1 MELIRTVMLNVIAI
15 VFFTTLLDALLPDG
29 SMRSYLKMAMGFFV
43 VLTFLQPVMQLLQ
56 PDGML
61 QQWQLAFNTGI
72 MEYLP
77 VQGDLYEQQQNEVDA
92 ACRQKIEEQ
101 IKALLLLSNQMESI
115 DVSCMV
121 EGCVLQQI
129 SLTVPQGTAIDCE
142 RIRLAL
148 SGYYGLEPEQIC
160 IKNGE
165 AGICALE

>member
-61 QQWQLAFNTGI
+61 QQWQLAFNTGT

-77 VQGDLYEQQQNEVDA
+77 VQGELYEQQNKVDA

-101 IKALLLLSNQMESI
+101 IKALLLLSSQIESI

-121 EGCVLQQI
+121 EGCLLQQI
-129 SLTVPQGTAIDCE
+129 ILTIPQGAAIDCE

>member
-1 MELIRTVMLNVIAI
+1 MLNVIAI

-61 QQWQLAFNTGI
+61 QQWQLAFNAGT
-72 MEYLP
+72 MECLP
-77 VQGDLYEQQQNEVDA
+77 VQGEQYEQQQNKVDA
-92 ACRQKIEEQ
+92 ACQQKIEEQ

-121 EGCVLQQI
+121 KGCVLQQI
-129 SLTVPQGTAIDCE
+129 TLTIPQGAAIDYE